1 MRRQK
6 KAIIAILIAI
16 AVLLTLYFAVVV
28 PLVNREEPKEPP
40 LEVDE
45 GEDLLYNTRLVYEN
59 LKREDILSIKIK
71 NADAEFSFVRD
82 NPDSRKSPFLLSI
95 DGVNYSRCDYND
107 EKISEL
113 VVAVGTVYARE
124 KLFQGEI
131 TEGTYAEFG
140 LRAEDNPA
148 VVEVATLDGDVY
160 TLYVGSATVT
170 DGSYYLRLK
179 GRDAVYVSQ
188 TASIGVCAYSL
199 PKDYVN
205 PTLTSAF
212 TTYGYY
218 YTQDFTVYQRSE
230 EKGDVV
236 MPDDTVIVTY
246 YTEIDGVKSDT
257 YQGSFDLAPTSSEK
271 LALKTALR
279 GRAVGDKDIEF
290 DVYYSEKDENKELA
304 GKTVTYHVVS
314 VDAVNHM
321 VICLD
326 FLNASQRPMFNSTDI
341 YAITAPRERTGYI
354 PNSSA
359 YMSIL
364 ESFASLTGIET
375 VEVGLTDET
384 REKYG
389 LDEYVVYYESPYSV
403 KSVGNTDDVV
413 IEATIPNYLYISERQ
428 QDGSYYVAS
437 FLFEIVA
444 RVDASA
450 IGFVEWPF
458 SRWISSTMMAVN
470 IHHIESISF
479 DFNYA
484 DAKDKY
490 TFDIAVAQTN
500 GNTSVSRVTLNGKL
514 SNINNF
520 KHLYVAL
527 LSTYYSGE
535 YSGEEDV
542 QDIISSPE
550 RSVLTMT
557 VKLRDGD
564 VHTFDFY
571 PYSPRR
577 VLVSLDGGA
586 YFYIPSSKVEKIYRD
601 VQAILNGQTPDYDS
615 VY

>member
-1 MRRQK
+1 MRKQK

-28 PLVNREEPKEPP
+28 PLVNREEPKAPP

-59 LKREDILSIKIK
+59 LKREDILSIRIK
-71 NADAEFSFVRD
+71 NSETEFSFVRD
-82 NPDSRKSPFLLSI
+82 NPKSKQSSFMLSI
-95 DGVNYSRCDYND
+95 DGVSYTRCDYND

-131 TEGTYAEFG
+131 TEQTYAEFG

-148 VVEVATLDGDVY
+148 IVEVTSFDGNVY

-170 DGSYYLRLK
+170 DGSYYLRLA
-179 GRDAVYVSQ
+179 GREAVYVSQ
-188 TASIGVCAYSL
+188 TESIGVCANSK

-212 TTYGYY
+212 VNYGYY

-230 EKGDVV
+230 EIGDLV
-236 MPDDTVIVTY
+236 MSDDTIIVSY
-246 YTEIDGVKSDT
+246 YTIIDGVKSDT
-257 YQGSFDLAPTSSEK
+257 YQTSFDLAPTSSEK

-279 GRAVGDKDIEF
+279 GTRVGDKDIEF
-290 DVYYSEKDENKELA
+290 SLSYDEKYADKSLA

-321 VICLD
+321 VVCLD
-326 FLNASQRPMFNSTDI
+326 FLNSSERPMFNSTDI

-354 PNSSA
+354 PNASA
-359 YMSIL
+359 YMTIL

-375 VEVGLTDET
+375 VEVGLTGDV

-389 LDEYVVYYESPYSV
+389 LDEFMVYYESPYSI
-403 KSVGNTDDVV
+403 KSVGNTDDIAIGETV
-413 IEATIPNYLYISERQ
+413 PNYLYISEKQ
-428 QDGSYYVAS
+428 EDGSYYVAS
-437 FLFEIVA
+437 FLFDIVA

-458 SRWISSTMMAVN
+458 SRWISNTMMAVN
-470 IHHIESISF
+470 IHHLESITF

-484 DAKDKY
+484 DAKGKY
-490 TFDIAVAQTN
+490 KFDLSVAETN
-500 GNTSVSRVTLNGKL
+500 GNLSVSRVTLNDKL

-520 KHLYVAL
+520 KYLYVAL
-527 LSTYYSGE
+527 LSTYYTGD
-535 YSGEEDV
+535 YSGEENV

-557 VKLRDGD
+557 VRLRDGD

-601 VQAILNGQTPDYDS
+601 VQAVANGETPDYDS